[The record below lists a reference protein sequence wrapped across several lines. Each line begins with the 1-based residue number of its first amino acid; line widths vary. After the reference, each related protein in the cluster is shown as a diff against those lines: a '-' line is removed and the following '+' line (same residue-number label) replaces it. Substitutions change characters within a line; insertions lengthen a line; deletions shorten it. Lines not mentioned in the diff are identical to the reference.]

1 MAYFSDGTA
10 AYSECGEVQQV
21 TAHWVYAFG
30 RKFRVAIGR
39 AVSAARPDSIA
50 IPGGLAT
57 QGQVSPDLPVN
68 DAEILPP
75 VGSIAS
81 GLSQPPRLNGFSSG
95 SVAASR
101 FQGQQQSQF

>member
-1 MAYFSDGTA
+1 VAYFSDRTA
-10 AYSECGEVQQV
+10 AYSECGEVQHV

-30 RKFRVAIGR
+30 RKFRVAVGR
-39 AVSAARPDSIA
+39 AVSPARPDSPFL
-50 IPGGLAT
+50 PGGLAM
-57 QGQVSPDLPVN
+57 QGQMSPDLPVN
-68 DAEILPP
+68 DAEIIPP

-95 SVAASR
+95 SVAASH